1 VTPAAQAEAATR
13 SPEPG
18 VPVEARSA
26 PRLPASA
33 VPGITG
39 VRLSP
44 HGADATMLNIST
56 TGVLVECTSRLRIGT
71 AVTTLF
77 DGTFSPSS
85 VEGRVSRS
93 TVSNMSKDGVLR
105 YQIGIAFLSPI
116 ALELAV
122 AAPNRQ
128 PEATSQTPSETS
140 PASSEM
146 PLPPVL
152 SNRW

>member
-1 VTPAAQAEAATR
+1 
-13 SPEPG
+13 
-18 VPVEARSA
+18 
-26 PRLPASA
+26 
-33 VPGITG
+33 
-39 VRLSP
+39 
-44 HGADATMLNIST
+44 MLNIST

-71 AVTTLF
+71 TVTTLF

-116 ALELAV
+116 ALEPAAV
-122 AAPNRQ
+122 AASRQ
-128 PEATSQTPSETS
+128 PEATSQTPSEAL
-140 PASSEM
+140 PGSSEM
-146 PLPPVL
+146 PVLPVL